1 MKALWIAAC
10 AVATLSAGGCATN
23 VGTQTI
29 NDFAKFSQV
38 QQGQTTKLQLYSIFG
53 QPHRVTY
60 IPETGESSWRY
71 YQVTS
76 RMNPSTFI
84 PIVGMVTGGN
94 DLDVT
99 RADFYFDPAGVYL
112 RSQREQRS
120 RYVNQWLGMADAL
133 TRDGSVANVEREMQ
147 KYDLPF
153 DAREAQIA
161 AGWADWDD

>member
-1 MKALWIAAC
+1 MKHVIIAAC
-10 AVATLSAGGCATN
+10 AVLTLALGGCATN

-29 NDFAKFSQV
+29 NDFSKFSDV
-38 QQGQTTKLQLYSIFG
+38 QQGQTTKPQLFEVFG

-60 IPETGESSWRY
+60 IAETGESSWRY

-84 PIVGMVTGGN
+84 PFVGMVTGGN
-94 DLDVT
+94 DLDIT
-99 RADFYFDPAGVYL
+99 RADFYFDPAGVLL

-120 RYVNQWLGMADAL
+120 KYVNQWLGMADAM
-133 TRDGSVANVEREMQ
+133 TTDGSVAKVEAEMD
-147 KYDLPF
+147 KYDLTF
-153 DAREAQIA
+153 DRREAQIA